1 MFVPPASSA
10 QAPFSNK
17 LLPLILLVP
26 QLVITLVFFYW
37 PSVQAVQ
44 QSLYIEDPFGLSSE
58 FAGLENFAALF
69 RDARYVEAFVR
80 SLFFSAAVSAL
91 SLGLSLL
98 LAVCADRVVRGATA
112 YKTLLLLPY
121 AIAPALAGV
130 TWMFVVHPSIGIVG
144 RALIGMG
151 VEWNY
156 LLNGNQAM
164 GLVIFAAAWKQI
176 SYNFIFFLAGL
187 QSIPHSLMEAAA
199 IDGAGP
205 AKRFRDIVF
214 PLLSPTAFF
223 LLVVNIVYAFFETF
237 GVIHAVTSGGP
248 SKATEILVYKVYS
261 DGVVG
266 LDIGGSA
273 AQSVILMV
281 IVIALTFVQ
290 FRYVERKVHY

>member
-1 MFVPPASSA
+1 MTPASAA

-17 LLPLILLVP
+17 LLPLLLLLP
-26 QLVITLVFFYW
+26 QLAVTLVFFYW

-58 FAGLENFAALF
+58 FAGLTNFTALF
-69 RDARYVEAFVR
+69 KDARYVDAFLR

-91 SLGLSLL
+91 SLSLSLL
-98 LAVCADRVVRGATA
+98 LAVCADRVVRGATT

-130 TWMFVVHPSIGIVG
+130 TWMFVVHPSIGIIG
-144 RALIGMG
+144 RALIAMG

-205 AKRFRDIVF
+205 GKRFRDIVF

-248 SKATEILVYKVYS
+248 SKSTEILVYKVYS

-281 IVIALTFVQ
+281 IVIGLTFVQ

>member
-1 MFVPPASSA
+1 MTPASSA
-10 QAPFSNK
+10 KAPFQNK
-17 LLPLILLVP
+17 LLPLMLLLP
-26 QLVITLVFFYW
+26 QLLITLVFFYW

-58 FAGLENFAALF
+58 FAGLANFTALF
-69 RDARYVEAFVR
+69 KDARYVDAFLR
-80 SLFFSAAVSAL
+80 SLFFSAAVAGISL
-91 SLGLSLL
+91 SLSLL

-121 AIAPALAGV
+121 AIAPALAGI

-144 RALIGMG
+144 RAFIAMG
-151 VEWNY
+151 IEWNY

-187 QSIPHSLMEAAA
+187 QSIPQSLMEAAA

-248 SKATEILVYKVYS
+248 SKSTEILVYKVYS

>member
-1 MFVPPASSA
+1 MTPASAA

-17 LLPLILLVP
+17 LLPLLLLLP
-26 QLVITLVFFYW
+26 QLVVTLVFFYW

-58 FAGLENFAALF
+58 FAGLTNFTALF
-69 RDARYVEAFVR
+69 KDARYVDAFLR

-91 SLGLSLL
+91 SLSLSLL
-98 LAVCADRVVRGATA
+98 LAVCADRVVRGATT

-130 TWMFVVHPSIGIVG
+130 TWMFVVHPSIGIIG
-144 RALIGMG
+144 RALIAMG

-248 SKATEILVYKVYS
+248 SKSTEILVYKVYS

>member
-1 MFVPPASSA
+1 MTPASAA

-17 LLPLILLVP
+17 LLPLLLLLP
-26 QLVITLVFFYW
+26 QLLITLVFFYW

-44 QSLYIEDPFGLSSE
+44 QSLYVEDPFGLSSE
-58 FAGLENFAALF
+58 FAGLANFTALF
-69 RDARYVEAFVR
+69 ADARYVDAFLR

-91 SLGLSLL
+91 SLSLSLL

-130 TWMFVVHPSIGIVG
+130 TWMFVMHPSIGLMG
-144 RALIGMG
+144 RWLVAMG

-164 GLVIFAAAWKQI
+164 ALVIFAAAWKQI

-187 QSIPHSLMEAAA
+187 QSIPQSLMEAAA

-205 AKRFRDIVF
+205 GKRFRDIVF

-237 GVIHAVTSGGP
+237 GVIHAVTAGGP
-248 SKATEILVYKVYS
+248 AKSTEILVYKVYF

-273 AQSVILMV
+273 AQSVILMLIV
-281 IVIALTFVQ
+281 IVLTVVQ
-290 FRYVERKVHY
+290 FRFVERKVHY

>member
-1 MFVPPASSA
+1 MTPASSA
-10 QAPFSNK
+10 QAPFQNK
-17 LLPLILLVP
+17 LLPLLLLLP
-26 QLVITLVFFYW
+26 QLLITVVFFYW

-44 QSLYIEDPFGLSSE
+44 QSLYIEDPFGLNSE
-58 FAGLENFAALF
+58 FAGLANFTELF
-69 RDARYVEAFVR
+69 RNSSYVDAFLR
-80 SLFFSAAVSAL
+80 SLFFSAAVSGL

-98 LAVCADRVVRGATA
+98 FAVCADRVVRGATG

-130 TWMFVVHPSIGIVG
+130 TWMFVVHPSIGILG
-144 RALIGMG
+144 RALVAMG

-164 GLVIFAAAWKQI
+164 ALVIFAAAWKQI

-205 AKRFRDIVF
+205 GKRFRDIVF

-248 SKATEILVYKVYS
+248 AKATEILVYKVYS

-273 AQSVILMV
+273 AQSVILMLIV
-281 IVIALTFVQ
+281 IVLTVVQ
-290 FRYVERKVHY
+290 FRFVERKVHY